1 MDEYFEYLDSVFTDE
16 PNWFLAALKLC
27 EKFGLSFDEAVDIII
42 KRYGRERA

>member
-1 MDEYFEYLDSVFTDE
+1 MEECIKYLDETYDDE

-27 EKFGLSFDEAVDIII
+27 EKFELPFDEAVDIII